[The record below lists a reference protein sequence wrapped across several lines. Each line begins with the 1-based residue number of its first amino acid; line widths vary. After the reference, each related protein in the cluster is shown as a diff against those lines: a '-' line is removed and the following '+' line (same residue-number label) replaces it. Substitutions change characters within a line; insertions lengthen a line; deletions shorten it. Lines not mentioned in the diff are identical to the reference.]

1 MKMLPLILVI
11 LALIIISIL
20 QIINPEKVMLFGFR
34 WLFKG
39 KTDVGTSMKTM
50 ARIRGALGVIF
61 FSAILI
67 KILTDIAI

>member
-20 QIINPEKVMLFGFR
+20 QIINPEKVMLFGFK
-34 WLFKG
+34 WLFEG
-39 KTDVGTSMKTM
+39 KADVGTSMKTM
-50 ARIRGALGVIF
+50 ARIRGTLGVIF